1 MSDRPLDLDRRS
13 LGKLLLGLPLAVGAA
28 AAETKP
34 PEPPSARSECLAASE
49 PGFSPE
55 ERERLRKSM
64 GESEKSLAV
73 IRDFKL
79 PPDVAPA
86 LRFAPLKS
94 AKR

>member
-34 PEPPSARSECLAASE
+34 ELPSAQSDCLAAGE
-49 PGFSPE
+49 PGLSAE
-55 ERERLRKSM
+55 EKDRLRKNL
-64 GESEKSLAV
+64 GEGEKSLAV

-86 LRFAPLKS
+86 LRFAAMKS